1 MHLGQ
6 HDGLLL
12 ICEVPYRHSVFQ
24 WLIYAEEEVDYALS
38 VRITEVIGQVAFD
51 TRDELRGDGEHALFL
66 AKLSMMCNRTTILKR
81 DLISHS
87 IIHPCNDFEKLGFHL
102 DVDVVVRQAQLF
114 KLPQA
119 NSISDNFL
127 AKISSI

>member
-24 WLIYAEEEVDYALS
+24 RLIYAEEEVDYALS
-38 VRITEVIGQVAFD
+38 VRITEVISQVAFD

-66 AKLSMMCNRTTILKR
+66 AKLCVMCDRAAILKR

-87 IIHPCNDFEKLGFHL
+87 IIHSRDDLEEVRLHL
-102 DVDVVVRQAQLF
+102 DVVVGVHQAQLF
-114 KLPQA
+114 
-119 NSISDNFL
+119 
-127 AKISSI
+127 

>member
-6 HDGLLL
+6 HDCFLLV
-12 ICEVPYRHSVFQ
+12 CEIPYRDRIFQ
-24 WLIYAEEEVDYALS
+24 WLIYAEEEVYYALS
-38 VRITEVIGQVAFD
+38 VGITEVISQMAFD
-51 TRDELRGDGEHALFL
+51 TSNELRGDGEHALFL
-66 AKLSMMCNRTTILKR
+66 AKLSVMCNRTTILKR

-87 IIHPCNDFEKLGFHL
+87 IIHPCDDFEKLGFHL
-102 DVDVVVRQAQLF
+102 DIDVVVRQAQLF

-127 AKISSI
+127 AEISSI